1 MANTYQNMLDK
12 KNIIVE
18 ILKKNGPSLPS
29 SISSHVGLSLLFT
42 SALLSELVAD
52 KAVRYSHLKV
62 GGSPLYFISGQEAQL
77 DNFTKHLAQKEKE
90 AFQFL
95 KEKGVVSEEIAEPGF
110 RVAFRNMK
118 DYAVPI
124 KIKTGDDE
132 KVFWRLHTVAEEDA
146 MKKIED
152 VIKKLKPDKS
162 KVEVKEEKK
171 IEAKEEKKEETDEIK
186 IVEHDIK
193 DRKPR
198 EKKKEKG
205 AFRDKVELWLDEKKL
220 KLIEKFNDKTDN
232 IGIISTYSNLGEL
245 NFIVIAKDKAKIS
258 ESDLSL
264 AYQQGLQHKVP
275 VLLLVSGEITK
286 KAKVY
291 MEGLG
296 KYIVVH
302 QIV

>member
-1 MANTYQNMLDK
+1 MANNYQTMLDK
-12 KNIIVE
+12 KNIIVDL
-18 ILKKNGPSLPS
+18 LKKNGPSLPS
-29 SISSHVGLSLLFT
+29 SISSHVSLSLLFT

-52 KAVRYSHLKV
+52 KAVKYSHLKV
-62 GGSPLYFISGQEAQL
+62 GGSPLYFVAGQEHML

-95 KEKGVVSEEIAEPGF
+95 QEKEVVIEDNVEPGF

-124 KIKTGDDE
+124 KIKAGEDE
-132 KVFWRLHTVAEEDA
+132 KVFWRLHTIAEEDA

-152 VIKKLKPDKS
+152 TMKKLKLDKP

-171 IEAKEEKKEETDEIK
+171 IEVREEKKESEIK
-186 IVEHDIK
+186 IVEHEIK
-193 DRKPR
+193 DKKQR
-198 EKKKEKG
+198 EKAKKEKG
-205 AFRDKVELWLDEKKL
+205 AFRSKALAWLSDKKL
-220 KLIEKFNDKTDN
+220 EIVEKFDDKSDN
-232 IGIISTYSNLGEL
+232 IAIISTYSNLGEL
-245 NFIVIAKDKAKIS
+245 SFIVIAKDKAKIS
-258 ESDLSL
+258 EADISL
-264 AYQQGLQHKVP
+264 AYQQGLARKMP

-286 KAKVY
+286 KAKAY

-302 QIV
+302 QIS